1 MNKTK
6 IQTVLSEVYG
16 ITDPLNRW
24 IKLPQISVIY
34 LDQDANIYVNENCLF
49 YFNSNDN
56 TLNLAQNYV
65 YKNLSSQDIKSSLDS
80 YLITSR
86 FDLNKVAGFINTV
99 VSGPYGTYINR
110 RF

>member
-6 IQTVLSEVYG
+6 IQTILSEVYG
-16 ITDPLNRW
+16 ITNPFNRW

-34 LDQDANIYVNENCLF
+34 LDQDANIYINENCLF
-49 YFNSNDN
+49 YFNTDDD
-56 TLNLAQNYV
+56 TLNLAQNYS
-65 YKNLSSQDIKSSLDS
+65 YKSLTAQDIKSALDS

-86 FDLNKVAGFINTV
+86 FDFNKISGFINTV